1 METFFG
7 IVRAA
12 YLGEEYRLG
21 ARTFNLSPRIVRPY
35 DFSRRTITRSDEY
48 GRLMAS
54 LDSKFRDAARSDLYR
69 RRTGW
74 LDRGKKDSKVRVIG
88 IDGDLHVVP
97 VLTQEKTVAIDTS
110 TMNNSPMVLG
120 ICNMPDYRS
129 TYVYLEKHLALPKTH
144 NHEEFHWSKL
154 NPDNRQKVLNSFST
168 FLQIACNALLVIK
181 TDAFISPLGKLENIF
196 SNLVDGCFSGYE
208 TTEGKHRYSLRKSLY
223 AITNKV
229 PIHCD
234 ADFGP
239 LKPLQVATIYVKR
252 LGIGLQPDPTPTFA
266 NLRSHQSQPIQVADI
281 LVGAIRT
288 KLQQG
293 DTLPL
298 LKTLKFDKRKIRKQ
312 KGKTV
317 SAWFWSTEENG
328 LRKPSDAD
336 DASSGDPVTC

>member
-1 METFFG
+1 METFFS

-21 ARTFNLSPRIVRPY
+21 AKTFKLSPRIVRPY
-35 DFSRRTITRSDEY
+35 DFSRRTVTKADEY

-54 LDSKFRDAARSDLYR
+54 LDSRFRDAAGSDLYR
-69 RRTGW
+69 RNTGW
-74 LDRGKKDSKVRVIG
+74 LDRGKKDCKIRVIE
-88 IDGDLHVVP
+88 IDGDPHIVP
-97 VLTQEKTVAIDTS
+97 VLVQEKTVAIDTS
-110 TMNNSPMVLG
+110 TINNSPMVLG
-120 ICNMPDYRS
+120 ICNMPDSRS
-129 TYVYLEKHLALPKTH
+129 AYMYLEKHLTLPKTH
-144 NHEEFHWSKL
+144 NHEEFHWSKINL
-154 NPDNRQKVLNSFST
+154 DNRQKVLNSFST
-168 FLQIACNALLVIK
+168 FLQIACNALLVIR
-181 TDAFISPLGKLENIF
+181 TDAFISPSGKIENTF

-208 TTEGKHRYSLRKSLY
+208 TTEGKLRSSLRKHLY
-223 AITNKV
+223 ALTNKV

-252 LGIGLQPDPTPTFA
+252 LGHGLQPDPTPTFV

-293 DTLPL
+293 DPLPL
-298 LKTLKFDKRKIRKQ
+298 LKTLKFDIRKIRSQ
-312 KGKTV
+312 KGKTA

-328 LRKPSDAD
+328 LGKP
-336 DASSGDPVTC
+336 